1 MVKEGIH
8 GVLEVW
14 LGESRL
20 IQFIWG
26 EMVVL
31 NWPGNCL
38 LWTSLPLVKSCYNLC
53 LPQFRIGFLIW
64 ILDLKFVIFDHVG
77 LFSLCKLCS
86 YLAAIT
92 FVNWISFF
100 FHVVSCLIEVG
111 FFVHVFICLVCNG
124 FVTICFLDRILR
136 QLTWHFNLLHSP
148 PSHDVNH
155 FIHYVKNAL
164 FSMFMNSFWG
174 FLIPLNHCYSG

>member
-26 EMVVL
+26 EKVIL

-38 LWTSLPLVKSCYNLC
+38 LWTSLPLVSLVTIFVFHNSE
-53 LPQFRIGFLIW
+53 
-64 ILDLKFVIFDHVG
+64 LDFEYEYLKFVIFGHVG

-86 YLAAIT
+86 YLAIT
-92 FVNWISFF
+92 FVNWISFIV
-100 FHVVSCLIEVG
+100 HVVICLIEVS

-124 FVTICFLDRILR
+124 FVTICFLDGILR
-136 QLTWHFNLLHSP
+136 QLMWHFNFLHSP
-148 PSHDVNH
+148 PSHDVSH
-155 FIHYVKNAL
+155 FIHNVKNAL
-164 FSMFMNSFWG
+164 FAMFMNSFWG